1 MTSNYTF
8 ALFPTYRDK
17 AMALAKAPAKAPE
30 QASASAKVPAKVPA
44 KAPAPAPEP
53 AQQQEEQQEQQ
64 RQLLHQQWQPAS
76 YAKARAY
83 VPSMADRFSM
93 NRLIHYKSPGGC
105 RSCS

>member
-30 QASASAKVPAKVPA
+30 QASASAKVPA
-44 KAPAPAPEP
+44 PEP
-53 AQQQEEQQEQQ
+53 AQQQEPEQQEQQ